1 MTDNDINCIVISN
14 HDRIDPGKCQIKIT
28 ARLFVNY
35 SEPTGSSVCEGTAP
49 ARWASDDS
57 VKSGRQEVVRHDVTV
72 RQMGPAVLPRAG

>member
-1 MTDNDINCIVISN
+1 MTDNDIYCIVISN
-14 HDRIDPGKCQIKIT
+14 YDRIDQGKCQIKIT